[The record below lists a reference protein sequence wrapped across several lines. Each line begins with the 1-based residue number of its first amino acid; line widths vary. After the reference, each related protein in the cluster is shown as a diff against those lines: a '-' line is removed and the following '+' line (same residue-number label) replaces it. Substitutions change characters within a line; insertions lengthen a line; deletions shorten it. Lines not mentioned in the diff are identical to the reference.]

1 MLDPS
6 FYRCSSRDLSNHSP
20 LGLIG
25 LEKARFRA
33 VLRVRLGV
41 LYPQLLPDSLSKKRI
56 LSDGLGVDRFNTQA
70 FPHCFLII

>member
-1 MLDPS
+1 MLDPN

-33 VLRVRLGV
+33 ILRMRLGV
-41 LYPQLLPDSLSKKRI
+41 RIPELLPDSLSDWRI
-56 LSDGLGVDRFNTQA
+56 LSEGLGVGRFNTQG
-70 FPHCFLII
+70 LTDWKI